1 MIRKCPQPQ
10 KALFHPGSVPKLSPY
25 PKSQYVKPPKM
36 TSTAFL
42 TIMLTSFLLV
52 TDPLSSRPKPGE
64 KRILVISW
72 WRHQVETFSA
82 LLALLLGIHRW
93 QVNFPH
99 KGQWRGALM
108 FYLICAWINGEYTI
122 VRLVILDAI
131 APIMTPVDSHL
142 KGQLRDFDVFFDLR
156 LNARLII
163 IIVTHVTW
171 DIMALG
177 VMKWSHPKHVTTFFV
192 M

>member
-1 MIRKCPQPQ
+1 MIRKWPQPQ

-72 WRHQVETFSA
+72 WRHQVETFPA
-82 LLALLLGIHRW
+82 LLALFVGNSP
-93 QVNFPH
+93 VTGEFPP
-99 KGQWRGALM
+99 QR
-108 FYLICAWINGEYTI
+108 
-122 VRLVILDAI
+122 
-131 APIMTPVDSHL
+131 PVTRS
-142 KGQLRDFDVFFDLR
+142 FDVLFDLR
-156 LNARLII
+156 LNKWWVHNREAGDFRRHRSHYDTGGFPSERPATGLWCFLWSAPERTIDYYYRHARYLRYHGARCNEMIP
-163 IIVTHVTW
+163 H
-171 DIMALG
+171 
-177 VMKWSHPKHVTTFFV
+177 
-192 M
+192 